1 MRNMKKI
8 LIIEDDISIGTMLKK
23 FIESKNIEVEI
34 AENGMKAKHL
44 SKQFFPDI
52 TLLDLKLP
60 DIYGFDLIGDIKQYT
75 KEIIIITAH
84 GDIDDAVRATKMGV
98 YDFFEKPID
107 FIKLGTTIDNI
118 YKMIDLKEKVQ
129 SKKKSSNKMIGSSN
143 SIKSLK
149 LKIKK
154 IAEKNISVLLLGE
167 SGTGKEVLAR
177 SIHELSKRKKFVAV
191 NCGAIPEELF
201 ESELFGYEKGSFTG
215 ADNAKPGK
223 IEMADGGTL
232 FLDEIGDLPKS
243 MQVKLL
249 RVLETKE
256 VERIG
261 STKSKKVDIRI
272 IAATNRKFDEMIKN
286 GQFRDDLFFR
296 ISVIELVIPPLRERK
311 DDIPELTN
319 YFVMNANEDLETNV
333 KEISEEV
340 LTALINYEWPGN
352 IRELRNIIYAMVA
365 LSDGKVLTWDM
376 LPTKLRSVNKTNE
389 ILKIPLGL
397 NLEEVEK
404 IYIKETLKKIGN
416 NKTQAA
422 KMLGISK
429 VTLFAKLKK
438 WKEE

>member
-1 MRNMKKI
+1 MRKI
-8 LIIEDDISIGTMLKK
+8 LIVEDDISIGSMLKK
-23 FIESKNIEVEI
+23 FIESKDIEVEI
-34 AENGMKAKHL
+34 AENGMKAKHI
-44 SKQFFPDI
+44 SKKFFPDI
-52 TLLDLKLP
+52 ILLDLKLP

-107 FIKLGTTIDNI
+107 FIKLGTSIENI
-118 YKMIDLKEKVQ
+118 YKMLDLKEKVEN
-129 SKKKSSNKMIGSSN
+129 KKKNSNKIIGNSN
-143 SIKSLK
+143 AIRSLK

-177 SIHELSKRKKFVAV
+177 SIHNLSKRKKFVAV

-215 ADNAKPGK
+215 ADTAKPGK

-232 FLDEIGDLPKS
+232 FLDEIGDLPKN

-296 ISVIELVIPPLRERK
+296 ISVIELIIPPLRERK
-311 DDIPELTN
+311 EDIPELAN

-333 KEISEEV
+333 KEISKEV
-340 LTALINYEWPGN
+340 LDSLVNYEWPGN

-365 LSDGKVLTWDM
+365 LSDGNILTCDM
-376 LPTKLRSVNKTNE
+376 LPVKLKNINKNKE
-389 ILKIPLGL
+389 FLKIPLGL

-404 IYIKETLKKIGN
+404 IYIEETLKKIGN